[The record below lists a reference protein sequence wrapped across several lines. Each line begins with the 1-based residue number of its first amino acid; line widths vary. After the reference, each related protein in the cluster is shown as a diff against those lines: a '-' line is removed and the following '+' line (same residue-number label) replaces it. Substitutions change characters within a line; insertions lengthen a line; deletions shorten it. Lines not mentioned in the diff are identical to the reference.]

1 MRNGLYNAFSVLFF
15 ILTLAVITGVIAL
28 MAAPAPVDPT
38 VAQFP
43 TFAPDLPT
51 TTPTDTPTATA
62 TPTRTLPPTFTPVPP
77 TPTHTPSATLT
88 LTLEPSGTPTE
99 THTPTPTHTPTE
111 TPIPFP
117 YILRDEPQL
126 RANFANSLGCNW
138 QGVGGKVFGEDGE
151 ELSASGAAD
160 LRIHVFSDTI
170 DRIVRLGTNS
180 FYGDQ
185 TGWEAQTGTSITSEL
200 VYVRLENPAGRP
212 LSNDAQILFPADCE
226 GNAAIVEF
234 AFNERY
240 AP

>member
-28 MAAPAPVDPT
+28 MAAPPPVDPAI
-38 VAQFP
+38 AQFP

-51 TTPTDTPTATA
+51 ALPSDTPTATA
-62 TPTRTLPPTFTPVPP
+62 TPTRTLPPTFTAVPP

-88 LTLEPSGTPTE
+88 LTPEPTGTPTE
-99 THTPTPTHTPTE
+99 THTPTPTHTPTQ

-117 YILRDEPQL
+117 YMLREEPEL
-126 RANFANSLGCNW
+126 RANFANSLGCDW
-138 QGVGGKVFGEDGE
+138 QGLGGKVYGADGE
-151 ELSASGAAD
+151 ELSAEDAAE
-160 LRIHVFSDTI
+160 LRVHVFSDTV
-170 DRIVRLGTNS
+170 DRVVRLGTNS
-180 FYGDQ
+180 FYGER
-185 TGWEAQTGTSITSEL
+185 TGWEAQTGTGISSEL

-212 LSNDAQILFPADCE
+212 LSNDAQIVFPADCD

-234 AFNERY
+234 TFNERY